1 MLETQVIGRF
11 LVSFVSSYWP
21 HISIASF
28 AVAVLLLRRRISD
41 SEKKAAAEREQTY
54 FLAIMYIILRSG
66 KTVVHALTEA
76 AQKRE
81 IIAKLSHEASYL
93 KRVGEKTTL
102 AESFKKY
109 VHPSREF
116 SLLIGSLGEDLESGF
131 GVVEKVEKYLEQSIS
146 RESERWRRYVDT
158 VETLGEA
165 IVSVILLVPLMYVV
179 GGILG
184 GFPPVYAVFIS
195 VGAAAVFYIIASASE
210 PMHLVDIPRIIVYT
224 SIAIIAVSGALLF
237 MFFLNTSLV
246 MIPPAIGLFLLG
258 WGFYVHFRYIRRCV
272 SEGESSFLLL
282 DSVAARLRA
291 GYPVGKSLETVADPR
306 YARYA
311 KALVRGIEV
320 KPLNRFMRLSI
331 ETVKL
336 ARLGGLGAEA
346 LSLMARLAITIYL
359 SFTNARARMKL
370 YDALAIAS
378 GAAIIAVSSF
388 AIMPFTSLP
397 SEVSSEVQKLIIT
410 PSLEPILPNALIVS
424 FSLGVAVSKTED
436 QTVAA
441 VWRSGAGVAATLVAY
456 SIASLFV

>member
-1 MLETQVIGRF
+1 MLETQAIGRF
-11 LVSFVSSYWP
+11 LLSFMSSYWP
-21 HISIASF
+21 HISIVSF

-54 FLAIMYIILRSG
+54 FLAILYIILRSG
-66 KTVVHALTEA
+66 KTVLHALTEA
-76 AQKRE
+76 AHKRE
-81 IIAKLSHEASYL
+81 IIAKLSHEAGYL
-93 KRVGEKTTL
+93 RRVGEKTTL

-165 IVSVILLVPLMYVV
+165 IVSIILLVPLMYVV

-184 GFPPVYAVFIS
+184 GFPPFYSVFIS
-195 VGAAAVFYIIASASE
+195 VGAAAVFYTIASASE

-224 SIAIIAVSGALLF
+224 STALIAVSGAFLF

-246 MIPPAIGLFLLG
+246 MIPPAIGLLLLG
-258 WGFYVHFRYIRRCV
+258 WGLFVHFRYIRRCV

-291 GYPVGKSLETVADPR
+291 GYPVGKSLEMVADPR

-311 KALVRGIEV
+311 KAIVRGIEV
-320 KPLNRFMRLSI
+320 KPLNRFMRMSI

-397 SEVSSEVQKLIIT
+397 PEVSSEVQKLVIT

-441 VWRSGAGVAATLVAY
+441 VWRAGAGVIATLVAY